1 MGIFLI
7 PIVFFYIKEYNK
19 AVNYYKEIFTMRKI
33 LAIWAAKLSA
43 IAGRI
48 IGKNSSSGPGTIAL
62 KICPDLIER
71 LKGNIRYKVIVTCGT
86 NGKTTTNNLIYSALT
101 KCGHSVVCN
110 NLGANML
117 SGVATAFALQCNWLG
132 SFKADYACLE
142 VDEASTVR
150 VFEHIKPDYV
160 VITNLFR
167 DQLDRY
173 GEVDMTVELI
183 KKALKMAD
191 EPTLILNGDDPVTAS
206 FGQASANVVYYG
218 IGEKVLNQTEESKEG
233 RFCTVC
239 GAEQKYNYF
248 HYSQLGDYYC
258 PECGNKRPALDF
270 EAKNVDLKNGLCFSV
285 EDERI
290 CLNYRGFYNIY
301 NILAVY
307 SVMNTMGIK
316 YNSFKAALEE
326 YKPQVGR
333 MEEINLGKPVILNLA
348 KNPAGFNQAIATVL
362 QDPRRKDVILAV
374 NDAPSDG
381 QDVSWLWDV
390 DFDKIVHDGLCSLSL
405 SGRRMYDLALRFKY
419 SDIKVDNI
427 SGNMRDLIENCLSS
441 DAEVCYALVNYTA
454 LFGTEKIMLDIK
466 KERGER

>member
-1 MGIFLI
+1 
-7 PIVFFYIKEYNK
+7 
-19 AVNYYKEIFTMRKI
+19 MRKI
-33 LAIWAAKLSA
+33 LAIWVAKLSA

-48 IGKNSSSGPGTIAL
+48 LGKNSSSGPGTIAL
-62 KICPDLIER
+62 KICPDLIEK
-71 LKGNIRYKVIVTCGT
+71 LKGNVKNKVIVTCGT
-86 NGKTTTNNLIYSALT
+86 NGKTTTNNLIYSAL
-101 KCGHSVVCN
+101 KECGYSVVCN

-117 SGVATAFALQCNWLG
+117 SGVATAFALECNWLG
-132 SFKADYACLE
+132 KFKADYACLE

-173 GEVDMTVELI
+173 GEVDMTVALI
-183 KKALKMAD
+183 KKALVMAD
-191 EPTLILNGDDPVTAS
+191 NPVLILNGDDPVTAS
-206 FGQASANVVYYG
+206 FGNGCKNAVYYG
-218 IGEKVLNQTEESKEG
+218 IGEKVLPQNETLKEG
-233 RFCTVC
+233 RYCTVC

-258 PECGNKRPALDF
+258 PECGNKRPELDF
-270 EAKNVDLKNGLCFSV
+270 NAKNVDLSKGLRFTV
-285 EDERI
+285 KDQRI
-290 CLNYRGFYNIY
+290 ELNYRGFYNIY

-307 SVMNTMGIK
+307 SAMNTMGIK
-316 YNSFKAALEE
+316 YGLFRKALEN

-362 QDPRRKDVILAV
+362 QDPRKKDIIFAV

-390 DFDKIVHDGLCSLSL
+390 DFGKITEANVNTVSL
-405 SGRRMYDLALRFKY
+405 SGKRLYDLALRFKY
-419 SDIKVDNI
+419 DDIKADYI
-427 SGNMRDLIENCLSS
+427 SPDIKELVLKCLES

-466 KERGER
+466 KERGGK